1 MKILLSWTLA
11 ALVAA
16 GSLPHAQTPK
26 GAHKA
31 AAEPV
36 AVPARALRVPL
47 AGLTRDNARAI
58 ETALSA
64 LQVPV
69 HACDAC
75 GIEQV
80 ASGACTACGGALQLA
95 QRPILASVAA
105 SPEELSLA
113 LTIAPRRV
121 LALSQLTGALV
132 PYGARLDGERLQL
145 PGPIVL
151 VVDGAGAAQLDALQ
165 KALRESQAFEDVQ
178 GSYDEAARK
187 LRFAVRAPAARPP
200 THAALV
206 ALVAAQGATLADVRL
221 SAEPAP
227 GS

>member
-1 MKILLSWTLA
+1 MKTLLSWTLA

-16 GSLPHAQTPK
+16 GSLHHAQAPK

-64 LQVPV
+64 LRVSV

-75 GIEQV
+75 AIEQV
-80 ASGACTACGGALQLA
+80 ASGTCTGCGGALQAA

-105 SPEELSLA
+105 SPEEQGLVLA
-113 LTIAPRRV
+113 IAPRRV
-121 LALSQLTGALV
+121 LALSELASALV
-132 PYGARLDGERLQL
+132 PFGARLDGERLL
-145 PGPIVL
+145 LSGPIVL

-200 THAALV
+200 SHAALAALV
-206 ALVAAQGATLADVRL
+206 ASLGATLADVRL
-221 SAEPAP
+221 PAEPAP